1 MIIIKHINL
10 SNSHNPISVV
20 YLQLNVKKYNIPK
33 MSGNKCRNCGSTDIE
48 TDPSRGDAV
57 CTECGFVLEDQLIVS
72 ETAFKETPSGNM
84 MVLGQFVA
92 NDSTG
97 GATGFGAAYH
107 VNGKES
113 RGITLQNARKGIT
126 HLCMQLRLNQH
137 CIDTSMNF
145 YKMALNQH
153 LTRGRK
159 QAHNHAACVYITCR
173 TEGTAHMLIDISD
186 VLQICVYELGRTYL
200 RFTQA
205 LCINI
210 PSADPCLYIMRFANK
225 LEFGDKTHEVSM
237 TAIRV
242 VQRMKRDSIHS
253 GRKPS
258 GLCGAALLMAAR
270 LHEFNRSPADIIKIV
285 KVHETTLRKRLIEF
299 GDTPSSALT
308 LEEFMTV
315 DLEEEQDPPAFK
327 AARKKDRERLQRLEN
342 IDTEINEL
350 QAEIDKHLEQRKVGR
365 SRKQKNAESIERED
379 TERFLQES
387 NLDIIKHCVENNVD
401 DPDSEIHDSEINSS
415 NSNLIVGLG
424 PNIASIIS
432 TTERENDGKD
442 QANTTFDTNSG
453 EIDIA
458 DLDDDELDSYIM
470 SEKEAQ
476 FKHTLWNRV
485 NSEYLT
491 QQKEKEERRQ
501 KEKEEGKPEKKR
513 RRTTKRNK
521 SQAPANTAGEA
532 IEKMLQEKKISSK
545 INYEVLKSL
554 NVTVN
559 TSSKELQKTGEL
571 TYTKQEMDNASSS
584 SKTLTLLSPLKS
596 EDKPVT
602 SRRRSRLIKQQE
614 VHVTKKEIAQT
625 SIEEET
631 KVIMASVLSKTDSC
645 DMDETD
651 DYIDED
657 AEVDADVD
665 ATEMTVAQML
675 EQHGSEEENDYG
687 YGYDEEDY

>member
-1 MIIIKHINL
+1 
-10 SNSHNPISVV
+10 
-20 YLQLNVKKYNIPK
+20 
-33 MSGNKCRNCGSTDIE
+33 MSTTKCRNCGSTDIE
-48 TDPSRGDAV
+48 TDPARGDAV
-57 CTECGFVLEDQLIVS
+57 CTDCGFVLEDQLIVS

-97 GATGFGAAYH
+97 GATGFGATYH

-126 HLCMQLRLNQH
+126 HLCMQLQLNQH

-145 YKMALNQH
+145 YKMALNRQ

-186 VLQICVYELGRTYL
+186 VLQICVHELGRTYL

-210 PSADPCLYIMRFANK
+210 PSVDPCLYIMRFANK
-225 LEFGDKTHEVSM
+225 LEFGEKTHEVSM
-237 TAIRV
+237 TALRV
-242 VQRMKRDSIHS
+242 VQRMKKDSIHS
-253 GRKPS
+253 GRRPS

-285 KVHETTLRKRLIEF
+285 KVHESTLRKRLIEF

-327 AARKKDRERLQRLEN
+327 AARKKDKERLQRLN
-342 IDTEINEL
+342 IDTEIKEL
-350 QAEIDKHLEQRKVGR
+350 QAEIDKQLEEHRLGKTRK
-365 SRKQKNAESIERED
+365 RKDVASIEKED
-379 TERFLQES
+379 TDRFVRES
-387 NLDIIKHCVENNVD
+387 NLDVIKNYVGNDVD
-401 DPDSEIHDSEINSS
+401 DPDNDLQNHGANNINDQ
-415 NSNLIVGLG
+415 LITGLG
-424 PNIASIIS
+424 PNFASMGLIS
-432 TTERENDGKD
+432 TNDRENEMKD
-442 QANTTFDTNSG
+442 SVNTNFENDSG
-453 EIDIA
+453 EIDVA
-458 DLDDDELDSYIM
+458 DFDDEELDSYIM

-476 FKHTLWNRV
+476 FKHNLWNKV
-485 NSEYLT
+485 NAEYLI

-521 SQAPANTAGEA
+521 NQVPANTAGEA

-554 NVTVN
+554 NVN
-559 TSSKELQKTGEL
+559 LNNSIKEQQKIEEPIQSP
-571 TYTKQEMDNASSS
+571 KKEINSPSS
-584 SKTLTLLSPLKS
+584 SKISSVSNSLETQH
-596 EDKPVT
+596 KPNT
-602 SRRRSRLIKQQE
+602 SIVKKLR
-614 VHVTKKEIAQT
+614 VTKSQTPRKDEVQMPVEIETNTTESILPRVDT
-625 SIEEET
+625 S
-631 KVIMASVLSKTDSC
+631 L

-651 DYIDED
+651 DYVDED
-657 AEVDADVD
+657 VEADP
-665 ATEMTVAQML
+665 TEMTVGEML
-675 EQHGSEEENDYG
+675 GHHGSEDENDFG

>member
-1 MIIIKHINL
+1 
-10 SNSHNPISVV
+10 
-20 YLQLNVKKYNIPK
+20 
-33 MSGNKCRNCGSTDIE
+33 MSGSKCRNCGSTEIE
-48 TDPSRGDAV
+48 TDPARGDAV

-84 MVLGQFVA
+84 MVLGQFVSS
-92 NDSTG
+92 DSTG

-126 HLCMQLRLNQH
+126 HLCMQLQLNQH

-145 YKMALNQH
+145 YKMALNRH

-186 VLQICVYELGRTYL
+186 VLQICVHELGRTYL

-210 PSADPCLYIMRFANK
+210 PSVDPCLYIMRFANK
-225 LEFGDKTHEVSM
+225 LEFGEKTHEVSM
-237 TAIRV
+237 TALRV

-253 GRKPS
+253 GRRPS

-285 KVHETTLRKRLIEF
+285 KVHESTLRKRLIEF

-350 QAEIDKHLEQRKVGR
+350 QAEIDKQLEEQKVGTK
-365 SRKQKNAESIERED
+365 RKRKDAEFIERED
-379 TERFLQES
+379 TERFVRES
-387 NLDIIKHCVENNVD
+387 NLDVIKSYVENDVD
-401 DPDSEIHDSEINSS
+401 DPDSDIRDPEQS
-415 NSNLIVGLG
+415 NTNNRLITGLG
-424 PNIASIIS
+424 PNFASMGLMS
-432 TTERENDGKD
+432 ANDREGETNE
-442 QANTTFDTNSG
+442 QINTTFENNSG
-453 EIDIA
+453 EIDVA
-458 DLDDDELDSYIM
+458 DLDDEELDSYIM

-476 FKHTLWNRV
+476 FKHNLWNKV
-485 NSEYLT
+485 NAEYLI

-521 SQAPANTAGEA
+521 NQAPANSAGEA

-559 TSSKELQKTGEL
+559 TPSKEQPKTEEPIL
-571 TYTKQEMDNASSS
+571 PFKVEADSTASSIKTHTTVS
-584 SKTLTLLSPLKS
+584 PSKVQ
-596 EDKPVT
+596 DKTAAPPM
-602 SRRRSRLIKQQE
+602 RKPRSVKPRVQ
-614 VHVTKKEIAQT
+614 VTKKEEVQKPVEVESSPVESADPT
-625 SIEEET
+625 TLRTE
-631 KVIMASVLSKTDSC
+631 AC

-657 AEVDADVD
+657 ADADP
-665 ATEMTVAQML
+665 TEMTVGQML
-675 EQHGSEEENDYG
+675 GRHGSEDENDFG

>member
-1 MIIIKHINL
+1 
-10 SNSHNPISVV
+10 
-20 YLQLNVKKYNIPK
+20 
-33 MSGNKCRNCGSTDIE
+33 MSGSKCRNCGSMEIE
-48 TDPSRGDAV
+48 TDPARGDAV

-126 HLCMQLRLNQH
+126 HLCMQLHLNQH

-145 YKMALNQH
+145 YKMALNRH
-153 LTRGRK
+153 LTRGRR

-225 LEFGDKTHEVSM
+225 LEFGDKSHEVSM

-327 AARKKDRERLQRLEN
+327 AARKKDRERLQKLEN

-350 QAEIDKHLEQRKVGR
+350 QAEIDKHLEDRKAGKP
-365 SRKQKNAESIERED
+365 RKRKDDDCIEKED
-379 TERFLQES
+379 TERFVRES
-387 NLDIIKHCVENNVD
+387 NLDVIKNYVQNDVD
-401 DPDSEIHDSEINSS
+401 DPESDIHDSQSS
-415 NSNLIVGLG
+415 NVNSRLITGLG
-424 PNIASIIS
+424 PNIASMGLLS
-432 TTERENDGKD
+432 TNDREGETKERENT
-442 QANTTFDTNSG
+442 AFEINSG
-453 EIDIA
+453 EIDVA

-476 FKHTLWNRV
+476 FKHNLWNKV
-485 NSEYLT
+485 NAEYLT

-521 SQAPANTAGEA
+521 NQVPANTAGEA

-559 TSSKELQKTGEL
+559 TPNKEQQKSEEPVQLSKLEAENT
-571 TYTKQEMDNASSS
+571 ASC
-584 SKTLTLLSPLKS
+584 SKISNVLNPLKPL
-596 EDKPVT
+596 DKAIVT
-602 SRRRSRLIKQQE
+602 ATRKSRLVKPHIQQ
-614 VHVTKKEIAQT
+614 TKKEEVQT
-625 SIEEET
+625 AVKVET
-631 KVIMASVLSKTDSC
+631 NLAEATLPKADACNI
-645 DMDETD
+645 DETD

-657 AEVDADVD
+657 VEADP
-665 ATEMTVAQML
+665 TEMTVGQML
-675 EQHGSEEENDYG
+675 GHHASEEENDFG

>member
-1 MIIIKHINL
+1 
-10 SNSHNPISVV
+10 
-20 YLQLNVKKYNIPK
+20 
-33 MSGNKCRNCGSTDIE
+33 MSGSKCRNCGSTDIE
-48 TDPSRGDAV
+48 TDPARGDAV

-97 GATGFGAAYH
+97 GATGFGATYH

-113 RGITLQNARKGIT
+113 RKITLQNAKKGIT
-126 HLCMQLRLNQH
+126 HLCMQLQLNQH

-145 YKMALNQH
+145 YKMALNRQ

-186 VLQICVYELGRTYL
+186 VLQICVHELGRTYL
-200 RFTQA
+200 KFTQA

-210 PSADPCLYIMRFANK
+210 PSVDPCLYIMRFANK
-225 LEFGDKTHEVSM
+225 LEFGEKTHEVSM
-237 TAIRV
+237 TALRI

-253 GRKPS
+253 GRRPS

-270 LHEFNRSPADIIKIV
+270 LHEFNRSPTDIIKIV
-285 KVHETTLRKRLIEF
+285 KVHESTLRKRLIEF

-327 AARKKDRERLQRLEN
+327 IARKKDRERLQRLEN

-350 QAEIDKHLEQRKVGR
+350 QAEIDKQLEDHRLGKARK
-365 SRKQKNAESIERED
+365 RKDAAVIEKED
-379 TERFLQES
+379 TDRFIRES
-387 NLDIIKHCVENNVD
+387 NLDVIKNYVENDID
-401 DPDSEIHDSEINSS
+401 DPDDEIQNSES
-415 NSNLIVGLG
+415 NNANNRLIIGLG
-424 PNIASIIS
+424 PNIASMGLIS
-432 TTERENDGKD
+432 TNNRENETKELV
-442 QANTTFDTNSG
+442 NINFENNSG
-453 EIDIA
+453 EIDVA
-458 DLDDDELDSYIM
+458 DLDDEELDSYIM

-476 FKHTLWNRV
+476 FKHNLWNKV
-485 NSEYLT
+485 NAEYLI
-491 QQKEKEERRQ
+491 QQKEREEKRQ

-554 NVTVN
+554 NVSLN
-559 TSSKELQKTGEL
+559 TSTKEQQKIEESIQSSKIEI
-571 TYTKQEMDNASSS
+571 NNIASSS
-584 SKTLTLLSPLKS
+584 KISNVSISMKIQ
-596 EDKPVT
+596 DKPIT
-602 SRRRSRLIKQQE
+602 SITKKSRLIKPQIQQ
-614 VHVTKKEIAQT
+614 TKKEEIQT
-625 SIEEET
+625 SDDIEISDITEST
-631 KVIMASVLSKTDSC
+631 LSRMNSC
-645 DMDETD
+645 DIDETD
-651 DYIDED
+651 DYVDED
-657 AEVDADVD
+657 IEADP
-665 ATEMTVAQML
+665 TEMTVGEML
-675 EQHGSEEENDYG
+675 GHHGSENENDFG

>member
-1 MIIIKHINL
+1 
-10 SNSHNPISVV
+10 
-20 YLQLNVKKYNIPK
+20 
-33 MSGNKCRNCGSTDIE
+33 MSASKCRNCGSTNIE
-48 TDPSRGDAV
+48 TDPARGDAV
-57 CTECGFVLEDQLIVS
+57 CTDCGFVLEDQLIVS

-92 NDSTG
+92 SDSTG
-97 GATGFGAAYH
+97 GATGFGATYH

-126 HLCMQLRLNQH
+126 HLCMQLQLNQH

-145 YKMALNQH
+145 YKMALNRQ

-186 VLQICVYELGRTYL
+186 VLQICVHELGRTYL

-210 PSADPCLYIMRFANK
+210 PSVDPCLYIMRFANK
-225 LEFGDKTHEVSM
+225 LEFGEKTHEVSM
-237 TAIRV
+237 TALRV

-253 GRKPS
+253 GRRPS

-285 KVHETTLRKRLIEF
+285 KVHESTLRKRLIEF

-327 AARKKDRERLQRLEN
+327 AARKKDRERLQKLN

-350 QAEIDKHLEQRKVGR
+350 QAEIDKQLEEHRLGKMKKRKD
-365 SRKQKNAESIERED
+365 AASIERAD
-379 TERFLQES
+379 TDRFIRES
-387 NLDIIKHCVENNVD
+387 NLDVIKHYVGNDVD
-401 DPDSEIHDSEINSS
+401 DPDSDFQDSETSNINDR
-415 NSNLIVGLG
+415 LITGLG
-424 PNIASIIS
+424 PNIASMGLIS
-432 TTERENDGKD
+432 TNDRENETKESV
-442 QANTTFDTNSG
+442 NTNFENDTG
-453 EIDIA
+453 EIDVA
-458 DLDDDELDSYIM
+458 DLDDEELDSYIM

-476 FKHTLWNRV
+476 FKHNLWNKV
-485 NSEYLT
+485 NAEYLN

-513 RRTTKRNK
+513 RRTTKRSKN
-521 SQAPANTAGEA
+521 QVPANTAGEA

-554 NVTVN
+554 NVSLNNSTKEQQKIEEPVQSPKKEMN
-559 TSSKELQKTGEL
+559 TSS
-571 TYTKQEMDNASSS
+571 SSNKISNISNS
-584 SKTLTLLSPLKS
+584 SRIK
-596 EDKPVT
+596 DKPITPVVKKPH
-602 SRRRSRLIKQQE
+602 IDKPQIQK
-614 VHVTKKEIAQT
+614 TKKEVQMPVEIET
-625 SIEEET
+625 NTTESILPKLDT
-631 KVIMASVLSKTDSC
+631 SC

-651 DYIDED
+651 DYVDED
-657 AEVDADVD
+657 VEADP
-665 ATEMTVAQML
+665 TEMTVGEML
-675 EQHGSEEENDYG
+675 GHHGSEDENDFG

>member
-1 MIIIKHINL
+1 
-10 SNSHNPISVV
+10 
-20 YLQLNVKKYNIPK
+20 
-33 MSGNKCRNCGSTDIE
+33 MSGSKCRNCGSTDIE
-48 TDPSRGDAV
+48 TDPARGDAV

-97 GATGFGAAYH
+97 GATGFGATYH

-113 RGITLQNARKGIT
+113 RKITLQNAKKGIT
-126 HLCMQLRLNQH
+126 HLCMQLQLNQH

-145 YKMALNQH
+145 YKMALNRQ

-186 VLQICVYELGRTYL
+186 VLQICVHELGRTYL
-200 RFTQA
+200 KFTQA

-210 PSADPCLYIMRFANK
+210 PSVDPCLYIMRFANK
-225 LEFGDKTHEVSM
+225 LEFGEKTHEVSM
-237 TAIRV
+237 TALRI

-253 GRKPS
+253 GRRPS

-270 LHEFNRSPADIIKIV
+270 LHEFNRSPTDIIKIV
-285 KVHETTLRKRLIEF
+285 KVHESTLRKRLIEF

-327 AARKKDRERLQRLEN
+327 IARKKDRERLQRLEN

-350 QAEIDKHLEQRKVGR
+350 QAEIDKQLEDHRLGKARK
-365 SRKQKNAESIERED
+365 RKDAAVIEKED
-379 TERFLQES
+379 TDRFIRES
-387 NLDIIKHCVENNVD
+387 NLDVIKNYVENDID
-401 DPDSEIHDSEINSS
+401 DPDDEIQNSES
-415 NSNLIVGLG
+415 NNANNRLIIGLG
-424 PNIASIIS
+424 PNIASMGLIS
-432 TTERENDGKD
+432 TNNRENETKELV
-442 QANTTFDTNSG
+442 NINFENNSG
-453 EIDIA
+453 EIDVA
-458 DLDDDELDSYIM
+458 DLDDEELDSYIM

-476 FKHTLWNRV
+476 FKHNLWNKV
-485 NSEYLT
+485 NAEYLI
-491 QQKEKEERRQ
+491 QQKEREEKRQ

-554 NVTVN
+554 NVSLN
-559 TSSKELQKTGEL
+559 TSTKEQQKIEESIQSSKIEI
-571 TYTKQEMDNASSS
+571 NNIASSS
-584 SKTLTLLSPLKS
+584 KISNVSISMKIQ
-596 EDKPVT
+596 DKPIT
-602 SRRRSRLIKQQE
+602 PITKKSRLIKPQIQQ
-614 VHVTKKEIAQT
+614 TKKEEIQT
-625 SIEEET
+625 SDDIEISDITEST
-631 KVIMASVLSKTDSC
+631 LSRMNSC
-645 DMDETD
+645 DIDETD
-651 DYIDED
+651 DYVDED
-657 AEVDADVD
+657 IEADP
-665 ATEMTVAQML
+665 TEMTVGEML
-675 EQHGSEEENDYG
+675 GHHGSENENDFG

>member
-1 MIIIKHINL
+1 MINL
-10 SNSHNPISVV
+10 TCLSVISSRCYVSNFNDI
-20 YLQLNVKKYNIPK
+20 QLKLNIRNYNIAK
-33 MSGNKCRNCGSTDIE
+33 MSSKCRNCGSTEIE
-48 TDPSRGDAV
+48 TDPARGDAV

-72 ETAFKETPSGNM
+72 EASFKETPSGNM

-126 HLCMQLRLNQH
+126 HLCMQLHLNQH

-145 YKMALNQH
+145 YKMALNRH
-153 LTRGRK
+153 LTRGRR

-225 LEFGDKTHEVSM
+225 LEFGEKSHEVSM

-327 AARKKDRERLQRLEN
+327 AARKKDRERLQKLDN

-350 QAEIDKHLEQRKVGR
+350 QAEIDKHLEDRKAGKA
-365 SRKQKNAESIERED
+365 RKRKDDDCIEKED
-379 TERFLQES
+379 TERFVRES
-387 NLDIIKHCVENNVD
+387 NLDIINNYVENDVD
-401 DPDSEIHDSEINSS
+401 DPDSEIHDSQSRNV
-415 NSNLIVGLG
+415 NNRLITGLG
-424 PNIASIIS
+424 PNIASMGLIS
-432 TTERENDGKD
+432 TNDRESEAKE
-442 QANTTFDTNSG
+442 QETTTFETNSG
-453 EIDIA
+453 DIDVT

-476 FKHTLWNRV
+476 FKHNLWNKV
-485 NSEYLT
+485 NAEYLT
-491 QQKEKEERRQ
+491 QQKEKEERRL

-521 SQAPANTAGEA
+521 NQVPANTAGEA

-559 TSSKELQKTGEL
+559 TASKEQQKVEEPVQP
-571 TYTKQEMDNASSS
+571 TKLEADNISCI
-584 SKTLTLLSPLKS
+584 KTPNVLSPSKLQ
-596 EDKPVT
+596 DKPTVT
-602 SRRRSRLIKQQE
+602 TRKSRVVKPYIQQM
-614 VHVTKKEIAQT
+614 KKEEVITPVEIDAT
-625 SIEEET
+625 SAEAT
-631 KVIMASVLSKTDSC
+631 LPKADAC
-645 DMDETD
+645 DIDETD

-657 AEVDADVD
+657 VEADP
-665 ATEMTVAQML
+665 TEMTVGQML
-675 EQHGSEEENDYG
+675 GHHASEEENDFE

>member
-1 MIIIKHINL
+1 
-10 SNSHNPISVV
+10 
-20 YLQLNVKKYNIPK
+20 
-33 MSGNKCRNCGSTDIE
+33 MSTSKCRNCGSTDIE
-48 TDPSRGDAV
+48 TDPARGDAV
-57 CTECGFVLEDQLIVS
+57 CTDCGFVLEDQLIVS

-97 GATGFGAAYH
+97 GATGFGATYH

-126 HLCMQLRLNQH
+126 HLCMQLQLNQH

-145 YKMALNQH
+145 YKMALNRQ

-186 VLQICVYELGRTYL
+186 VLQICVHELGRTYL

-210 PSADPCLYIMRFANK
+210 PSVDPCLYIMRFANK
-225 LEFGDKTHEVSM
+225 LEFGEKTHEVSM
-237 TAIRV
+237 TALRV
-242 VQRMKRDSIHS
+242 VQRMKKDSIHS
-253 GRKPS
+253 GRRPS

-285 KVHETTLRKRLIEF
+285 KVHESTLRKRLIEF

-327 AARKKDRERLQRLEN
+327 AARKKDKERLQRLN
-342 IDTEINEL
+342 IDTEIKEL
-350 QAEIDKHLEQRKVGR
+350 QAEIDKQLEEHRLGKTRK
-365 SRKQKNAESIERED
+365 RKDVASIEKED
-379 TERFLQES
+379 TDRFVRES
-387 NLDIIKHCVENNVD
+387 NLDVIKNYVGNDVD
-401 DPDSEIHDSEINSS
+401 DPDNDLQNHGPNSINDQ
-415 NSNLIVGLG
+415 LITGLG
-424 PNIASIIS
+424 PNFASMGLIS
-432 TTERENDGKD
+432 TNDRENEMKD
-442 QANTTFDTNSG
+442 LVNTNFENDSG
-453 EIDIA
+453 EIDVA
-458 DLDDDELDSYIM
+458 DFDDEELDSYIM

-476 FKHTLWNRV
+476 FKHNLWNKV
-485 NSEYLT
+485 NAEYLI

-554 NVTVN
+554 NVNST
-559 TSSKELQKTGEL
+559 KEQQKIEEPIQSP
-571 TYTKQEMDNASSS
+571 KKEINISSSS
-584 SKTLTLLSPLKS
+584 SKISSVSNSLETQ
-596 EDKPVT
+596 DKPNAPVVKKP
-602 SRRRSRLIKQQE
+602 R
-614 VHVTKKEIAQT
+614 VTKPQTPRKDEEVQMPVEIETNTTESILPRVDT
-625 SIEEET
+625 SLD
-631 KVIMASVLSKTDSC
+631 MA
-645 DMDETD
+645 DETD
-651 DYIDED
+651 DYVDED
-657 AEVDADVD
+657 VEADP
-665 ATEMTVAQML
+665 TEMTVGEML
-675 EQHGSEEENDYG
+675 GHHGSEDENDFG

>member
-1 MIIIKHINL
+1 
-10 SNSHNPISVV
+10 
-20 YLQLNVKKYNIPK
+20 
-33 MSGNKCRNCGSTDIE
+33 MSGSKCRNCGSTDIE
-48 TDPSRGDAV
+48 TDPARGDAV

-97 GATGFGAAYH
+97 GATGFGATYH

-113 RGITLQNARKGIT
+113 RKITLQNAKKGIT
-126 HLCMQLRLNQH
+126 HLCMQLQLNQH

-145 YKMALNQH
+145 YKMALNRQ

-186 VLQICVYELGRTYL
+186 VLQICVHELGRTYL
-200 RFTQA
+200 KFTQA

-210 PSADPCLYIMRFANK
+210 PSVDPCLYIMRFANK
-225 LEFGDKTHEVSM
+225 LEFGEKTHEVSM
-237 TAIRV
+237 TALRI

-253 GRKPS
+253 GRRPS

-270 LHEFNRSPADIIKIV
+270 LHEFNRSPTDIIKIV
-285 KVHETTLRKRLIEF
+285 KVHESTLRKRLIEF

-327 AARKKDRERLQRLEN
+327 IARKKDRERLQRLEN

-350 QAEIDKHLEQRKVGR
+350 QAEIDKQLEDHRLGKAKKRKDAAV
-365 SRKQKNAESIERED
+365 IEKED
-379 TERFLQES
+379 TDRFIRES
-387 NLDIIKHCVENNVD
+387 NLDVIKNYVENDID
-401 DPDSEIHDSEINSS
+401 DPDNEIQNSELN
-415 NSNLIVGLG
+415 NANNRLIIGLG
-424 PNIASIIS
+424 PNIASMGLIS
-432 TTERENDGKD
+432 ANNRENETKD
-442 QANTTFDTNSG
+442 SININFENNSG
-453 EIDIA
+453 EIDVA
-458 DLDDDELDSYIM
+458 DLDDEELDSYIM

-476 FKHTLWNRV
+476 FKHNLWNKV
-485 NSEYLT
+485 NAEYLI
-491 QQKEKEERRQ
+491 QQKEREEKRQ

-554 NVTVN
+554 NVNLN
-559 TSSKELQKTGEL
+559 TSTKEQQKIEEPIQPSKIEI
-571 TYTKQEMDNASSS
+571 NNIASSS
-584 SKTLTLLSPLKS
+584 KISNVSISMKIQDKS
-596 EDKPVT
+596 ITPITKKFHLVKPQ
-602 SRRRSRLIKQQE
+602 IQQ
-614 VHVTKKEIAQT
+614 TKKEEIQT
-625 SIEEET
+625 SDDIEISDITEST
-631 KVIMASVLSKTDSC
+631 LSRMNAC
-645 DMDETD
+645 DIDETD
-651 DYIDED
+651 DYVDED
-657 AEVDADVD
+657 IEADP
-665 ATEMTVAQML
+665 TEMTVGEML
-675 EQHGSEEENDYG
+675 GQHGSENENDFG